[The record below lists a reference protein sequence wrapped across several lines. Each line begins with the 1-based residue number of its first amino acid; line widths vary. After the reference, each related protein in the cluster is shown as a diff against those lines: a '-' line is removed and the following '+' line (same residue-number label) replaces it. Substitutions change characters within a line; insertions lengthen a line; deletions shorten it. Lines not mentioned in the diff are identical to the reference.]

1 MKKYFLILFGN
12 FEAET
17 CNEIAISISPI
28 VDSPQLKFQ
37 TSQTFI
43 IMHFASEV
51 AREEIFEFLHV
62 NLFDKVGSFILS
74 ENNDNM
80 SVFMPDDIKAHL
92 FDLENQSADVVINID
107 LKKVRDYLDTSEP
120 EEDEDD
126 FVTLL
131 LDKIKKKVKKP
142 SLDSLLEKIL
152 SEGIDSLTPYEKD
165 TLNEYS
171 KN

>member
-12 FEAET
+12 FESET
-17 CNEIAISISPI
+17 CNQIAITVSPI

-37 TSQTFI
+37 SSHNFI
-43 IMHFASEV
+43 LMHFASEV
-51 AREEIFEFLHV
+51 DRLEIYEYLHA

-80 SVFMPDDIKAHL
+80 SVFMPEDIKSHL
-92 FDLENQSADVVINID
+92 FDLENQSSDVVIDID
-107 LKKVRDYLDTSEP
+107 LKKVRDYMDIPEP
-120 EEDEDD
+120 EEEED
-126 FVTLL
+126 FVALL

-142 SLDSLLEKIL
+142 SLDNLLEKIQ
-152 SEGIDSLTPYEKD
+152 SEGLDSLTPFEKD
-165 TLNEYS
+165 TLDEYS

>member
-1 MKKYFLILFGN
+1 MKKYFLILLGN
-12 FEAET
+12 FESET
-17 CNEIAISISPI
+17 CNEIAITVSPI

-37 TSQTFI
+37 SSQTFI

-51 AREEIFEFLHV
+51 DRQEIYEYLHA

-80 SVFMPDDIKAHL
+80 SVFMPEDVKNHL
-92 FDLENQSADVVINID
+92 FDLENANSDVVINID
-107 LKKVRDYLDTSEP
+107 LKKVRDYMDMP
-120 EEDEDD
+120 DPDEEEDD
-126 FVTLL
+126 FVALL

-142 SLDSLLEKIL
+142 TLDSLLEKIL
-152 SEGIDSLTPYEKD
+152 SDGIDSLTPFEKD
-165 TLNEYS
+165 TLDEYS

>member
-1 MKKYFLILFGN
+1 MKKYLLILLGN
-12 FEAET
+12 FEAEL
-17 CNEIAISISPI
+17 CNEIAITISPI

-37 TSQTFI
+37 TSQTYI

-51 AREEIFEFLHV
+51 DREEIYEFLHA
-62 NLFDKVGSFILS
+62 NLFDRVGSFILT

-80 SVFMPDDIKAHL
+80 SVYMPEDIKAHL
-92 FDLENQSADVVINID
+92 FDLENPSADVVIDID
-107 LKKVRDYLDTSEP
+107 LKKVRDYIDSPET

-126 FVTLL
+126 FVALL

-152 SEGIDSLTPYEKD
+152 SEGFESLTPFEKD
-165 TLNEYS
+165 MLDEYS